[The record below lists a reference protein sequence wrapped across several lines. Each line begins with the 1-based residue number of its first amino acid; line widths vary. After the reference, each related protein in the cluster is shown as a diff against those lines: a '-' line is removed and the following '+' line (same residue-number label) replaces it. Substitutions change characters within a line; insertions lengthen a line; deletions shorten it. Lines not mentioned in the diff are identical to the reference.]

1 MSLSLL
7 DQIARLQ
14 QEFRHVRMTLET
26 LQLRVDE
33 LMTSLREQT
42 KAEGRPT
49 LFTDS
54 EGIWKDADISLED
67 IKTAEYRLPANLP

>member
-1 MSLSLL
+1 MILSLL

-26 LQLRVDE
+26 LQLWMDE

-42 KAEGRPT
+42 KAEGHPT
-49 LFTDS
+49 LFTDL
-54 EGIWKDADISLED
+54 EGIWEGADLSLED